1 MMRAN
6 LRAVVV
12 LLAATLPC
20 MALAQAP
27 KAVPATAPSEPD
39 AIPLQAEANASP
51 ATENRSATALLPTRY
66 PLPVTR

>member
-1 MMRAN
+1 MRYFLKLA
-6 LRAVVV
+6 LLFWLAVP
-12 LLAATLPC
+12 L
-20 MALAQAP
+20 ALAQAP